1 MPVDVFLYPP
11 RAGDWAHLFFLKKYQ
26 LSLLVGTVKGQVT
39 QESPGAGGGGVQR
52 EGLPHIGLANKD
64 PSPLCLL
71 TDSD

>member
-39 QESPGAGGGGVQR
+39 QESPGAGGGR
-52 EGLPHIGLANKD
+52 RAEGG
-64 PSPLCLL
+64 SPPYRAGQ
-71 TDSD
+71 